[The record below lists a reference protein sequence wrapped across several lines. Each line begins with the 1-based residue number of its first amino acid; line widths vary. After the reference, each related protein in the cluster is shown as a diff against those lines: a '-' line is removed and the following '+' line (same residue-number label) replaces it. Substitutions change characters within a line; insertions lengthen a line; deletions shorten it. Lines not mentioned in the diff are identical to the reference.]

1 MEEFEGLTVSAR
13 PSINRIGSYPNIR
26 TVLAQQLPT
35 SYADST
41 RGLQQRE
48 NEKRYVFKQIGAV
61 VNIQIGGKGD
71 YIMKKTLFRFFIAAV
86 TVAGIL
92 PMTGLAQG
100 YRCRRND
107 NVNRREYYQRERIRD
122 GIRSGELTRGETIR
136 LINQQR
142 RIESYERRSR
152 LDDGRLDW
160 RERRRLDQMLDR
172 SSRDIY
178 REKHDRQD
186 RDGYWRYR

>member
-1 MEEFEGLTVSAR
+1 M
-13 PSINRIGSYPNIR
+13 
-26 TVLAQQLPT
+26 
-35 SYADST
+35 
-41 RGLQQRE
+41 
-48 NEKRYVFKQIGAV
+48 KR
-61 VNIQIGGKGD
+61 
-71 YIMKKTLFRFFIAAV
+71 TLFKFFGAAV
-86 TVAGIL
+86 MIAGIL

-100 YRCRRND
+100 NRCRRND
-107 NVNRREYYQRERIRD
+107 NVNRREYYQRDRIRD
-122 GIRSGELTRGETIR
+122 GVRSGELTRGEAYR

-186 RDGYWRYR
+186 RDRYRWYR